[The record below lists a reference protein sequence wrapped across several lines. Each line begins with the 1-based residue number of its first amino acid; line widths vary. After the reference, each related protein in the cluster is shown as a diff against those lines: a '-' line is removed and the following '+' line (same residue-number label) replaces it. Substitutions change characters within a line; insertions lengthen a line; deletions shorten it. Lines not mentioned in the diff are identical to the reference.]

1 MSQKIKTLHALNMEI
16 KSKTFLVL
24 FDAILTADKEQ
35 SRQAARAVRKL
46 LYSSSDG
53 GKYRDIARIIENAPD
68 EYIKIEEDFRQEN
81 FVMAVSVLYFLHN
94 REDQPDFL
102 FPWLL
107 GLLQHDNGNIRHAAV
122 RMIEHEIGPL
132 TYHIRF
138 PGEKSSSHEFSPE
151 QADHSLFELFANL
164 NNLAGDMWKPAYKR
178 CKYIS
183 SLPSGPYKSVQMIL
197 AHLEDDSGRRYMAQ
211 LEQLYR

>member
-1 MSQKIKTLHALNMEI
+1 MEI
-16 KSKTFLVL
+16 KSKTFLKL
-24 FDAILTADKEQ
+24 FDAILAADKEQ

-46 LYSSSDG
+46 LHSSRAG
-53 GKYRDIARIIENAPD
+53 GRYRDIARIIENAPD
-68 EYIKIEEDFRQEN
+68 KYVKIEEDFRREN
-81 FVMAVSVLYFLHN
+81 FVIAVSVLYFLHN
-94 REDQPDFL
+94 RENQPDFL
-102 FPWLL
+102 FPWLF

-132 TYHIRF
+132 TYHLRF
-138 PGEKSSSHEFSPE
+138 PGEKPSLHEFTPE

-164 NNLAGDMWKPAYKR
+164 NNLAAGMWRPAYKR

-197 AHLEDDSGRRYMAQ
+197 AHLEDDCGRRYMAR
-211 LEQLYR
+211 LERLCRESPRYFR